1 MASSRSSSSYNGF
14 RRIGEKRVE
23 RCKCGDEVI
32 ILTSWTE
39 QNYGRRFVKC
49 PNYKERW
56 GCNYFNWFDGPIDNQ
71 ISDELKKL
79 KDDNG
84 DVRRRLKWLESVMYI
99 LISINMYLIWKV
111 LNV

>member
-1 MASSRSSSSYNGF
+1 MG
-14 RRIGEKRVE
+14 RRVAQRGGE

-56 GCNYFNWFDGPIDNQ
+56 GCNYFDWFDGPIDNS
-71 ISDELKKL
+71 ILDELKKM
-79 KDDNG
+79 KQENIDC
-84 DVRRRLKWLESVMYI
+84 RRRLKFVEQITCVMAVMNVF
-99 LISINMYLIWKV
+99 LVWKV
-111 LNV
+111 LNLNL